1 MSAILKLLQYV
12 ILVASLG
19 KVLAS
24 PKKLKL
30 CIGQAH
36 VPTAEEPGEGKEE
49 ILEDLGSHLV
59 SLATKNKISATE
71 ASTLVN
77 KCRRGG
83 VNTKGP
89 FKPAEGNPKKRAI

>member
-36 VPTAEEPGEGKEE
+36 VPTAEEPLGKAKKKYLK
-49 ILEDLGSHLV
+49 IWAPIW
-59 SLATKNKISATE
+59 LA
-71 ASTLVN
+71 
-77 KCRRGG
+77 
-83 VNTKGP
+83 
-89 FKPAEGNPKKRAI
+89 